1 MRNTRFLTRALC
13 LATCLATLT
22 ISGTIGAKKAALR
35 PLAEE
40 NFGVGTAG
48 PACEAQG
55 QSMGDLRAS
64 VYDRKWAIVCA
75 DVAKPIGAVYL
86 FRNTATGSARI
97 AAAREE
103 DLDCGNETPTETGL
117 TCKGKTS
124 GLPWRI
130 YTRTTPQGIVIAEG
144 YAAYDDA
151 LKLALTSIAEDRIV
165 PGTISVANLGSGDPL
180 ALARAKASASDVPT
194 LLGQGYRGNGA
205 GSFAEAAE
213 FFAAAPALFADTA
226 STEPGTRDVQ
236 VHEALVNRALQVSNL
251 GQFDQAARNF
261 AMAEAIGVR
270 DPVQARL
277 ARNYAA
283 IDAINR
289 RQFAEALTILDR
301 PVGVFVPP
309 MNPRE
314 DIDIDR
320 ATATGLNSAS
330 NAAMAGLLGQPAR
343 LSPIERAAIIDAQ
356 ALQLRGTALRLKGD
370 TASARAALADAY
382 DAAIKV
388 RDGRVISIYRLRGQ
402 ILAELALSYEAEG
415 NTGMAETRF
424 RDALAL
430 VESQYPDSSSV
441 NLIRAR
447 LAGYL
452 ARHGNETEAR
462 GLYAEVVRN
471 VVARRGALVGMENLM
486 RPYFDMLAG
495 AETQDAAVVADLFL
509 ASQLLESPGAA
520 DTMAQLSR
528 RLEGGSSEA
537 SAMFRRSQTISR
549 DLERTR
555 IDVARL
561 TAAAADGNDAS
572 GLPALQARMAQ
583 LSQAQVEVLG
593 QLSAYPRYRAVAN
606 RTITVDEMRAALKPG
621 EGYLKLAEMAGSLY
635 GIYVSP
641 TAAKAWKLKLSAAEA
656 DGMVATLRESISIT
670 INGVQSTYPFDVD
683 SAVTLDEALIGPAQD
698 DVAQL
703 SHLIFEP
710 AGPLMR
716 LPINLLT
723 SDRKGVAAYHQRV
736 EDGGDEYNFT
746 GIDWLGRGRAVS
758 TALSAASFRDARGA
772 PVSAA
777 KGDYLGLGNNVPLG
791 PVTGLPGIRSGEEAA
806 IDADCAWPS
815 ATWNRPISPRELTE
829 ASALFG
835 AGRTELLTG
844 AKFTDD
850 GLIART
856 DLDGYRIVH
865 FATHGL
871 VTAPRA
877 GCPVRPALLTSF
889 GGAQSDGLLSFG
901 EIFDL
906 ALDADLVILSACDTA
921 SGAGL
926 DVTRETGLSTGGGEA
941 LDGLV
946 RAFIAAGGRQVIASH
961 WPAPDD
967 YDATEKLFNG
977 FYQAKGASIGEALI
991 ASERKLMDD
1000 PDTSH
1005 PYYWAGFA
1013 VVGDAARPVPS
1024 R

>member
-1 MRNTRFLTRALC
+1 
-13 LATCLATLT
+13 
-22 ISGTIGAKKAALR
+22 
-35 PLAEE
+35 
-40 NFGVGTAG
+40 
-48 PACEAQG
+48 
-55 QSMGDLRAS
+55 
-64 VYDRKWAIVCA
+64 
-75 DVAKPIGAVYL
+75 
-86 FRNTATGSARI
+86 
-97 AAAREE
+97 
-103 DLDCGNETPTETGL
+103 
-117 TCKGKTS
+117 
-124 GLPWRI
+124 
-130 YTRTTPQGIVIAEG
+130 
-144 YAAYDDA
+144 
-151 LKLALTSIAEDRIV
+151 
-165 PGTISVANLGSGDPL
+165 
-180 ALARAKASASDVPT
+180 
-194 LLGQGYRGNGA
+194 
-205 GSFAEAAE
+205 
-213 FFAAAPALFADTA
+213 
-226 STEPGTRDVQ
+226 
-236 VHEALVNRALQVSNL
+236 
-251 GQFDQAARNF
+251 
-261 AMAEAIGVR
+261 
-270 DPVQARL
+270 
-277 ARNYAA
+277 
-283 IDAINR
+283 
-289 RQFAEALTILDR
+289 
-301 PVGVFVPP
+301 
-309 MNPRE
+309 
-314 DIDIDR
+314 
-320 ATATGLNSAS
+320 
-330 NAAMAGLLGQPAR
+330 
-343 LSPIERAAIIDAQ
+343 
-356 ALQLRGTALRLKGD
+356 LRLQGD
-370 TASARAALADAY
+370 TADARTALADAY
-382 DAAIKV
+382 AAAIKV

-402 ILAELALSYEAEG
+402 ILAELALSYEADG
-415 NTGMAETRF
+415 NTGMAEARL

-452 ARHGNETEAR
+452 ARHGNEAEAR
-462 GLYAEVVRN
+462 GLYRQVVGN

-486 RPYFDMLAG
+486 RPYFDMLAS

-561 TAAAADGNDAS
+561 TAAAADGSDAS

-606 RTITVDEMRAALKPG
+606 RTITIDEMRAVLKPG

-641 TAAKAWKLKLSAAEA
+641 TAAKAWKLKLSAVEA
-656 DGMVATLRESISIT
+656 DGLVSTLRESISIT
-670 INGVQSTYPFDVD
+670 INGVQSTYPFDLD
-683 SAVTLDEALIGPAQD
+683 SAVTLDDALIGPAKD

-703 SHLIFEP
+703 SHLVFEP

-723 SDRKGVAAYHQRV
+723 SDRKGVAAYHERV
-736 EDGGDEYNFT
+736 EDGGDEYDFT

-777 KGDYLGLGNNVPLG
+777 KGDYLGLGNNLPLG
-791 PVTGLPGIRSGEEAA
+791 PVTGLPGVRSGEEAA
-806 IDADCAWPS
+806 IDTDCAWPTS
-815 ATWNRPISPRELTE
+815 TWNRPISPRELNE
-829 ASALFG
+829 ASSLFG
-835 AGRTELLTG
+835 VGRTELLTG

-906 ALDADLVILSACDTA
+906 SLDADLVILSACDTA

-967 YDATEKLFNG
+967 YDATEKLFNA
-977 FYQAKGASIGEALI
+977 FYQAQGASIGEALI

-1013 VVGDAARPVPS
+1013 VIGDAARPVPS